1 MNGAYQYPTTVTM
14 TGVTVNVEGT
24 HASSFPAVHVC
35 ANAAE
40 DKGVTLTYDDS
51 CSFTSTYDPAVEY
64 GTDNITV
71 NGEKVEKS
79 NVKQETSN

>member
-1 MNGAYQYPTTVTM
+1 MLLHSRLCMFVR
-14 TGVTVNVEGT
+14 
-24 HASSFPAVHVC
+24 
-35 ANAAE
+35 
-40 DKGVTLTYDDS
+40 TLTYDTT

-64 GTDNITV
+64 GTANITV